1 MQMKISRF
9 TANVV
14 EQQFGDAG
22 VAAKIQKTFKLYSVN
37 SLNGDHWLIGLLALT
52 MNKHSMGSLACC

>member
-37 SLNGDHWLIGLLALT
+37 SLNGDHWLIGLLAYWL
-52 MNKHSMGSLACC
+52 

>member
-9 TANVV
+9 TANVA

-22 VAAKIQKTFKLYSVN
+22 AATKIQKTFKLYSFN
-37 SLNGDHWLIGLLALT
+37 SLNGDHWLI
-52 MNKHSMGSLACC
+52 